1 MISIM
6 DIFGGKCLKD
16 IVHFYDSK
24 GNTTMIKKIYDLIH
38 QIEED
43 LDPDYKYL
51 DIEEESSEEEDDEYF
66 ETAKEVLE
74 IQRSNDGFYS
84 LK

>member
-1 MISIM
+1 M

-16 IVHFYDSK
+16 IILFYDKK
-24 GNTTMIKKIYDLIH
+24 GDKTMIKRIHDLLND
-38 QIEED
+38 IEED
-43 LDPDYKYL
+43 LDPDYKYVEI
-51 DIEEESSEEEDDEYF
+51 DSEGSEEEDNEYF

-74 IQRSNDGFYS
+74 IQRTNDGFYS

>member
-1 MISIM
+1 M

-24 GNTTMIKKIYDLIH
+24 GNKTMIKKIYDLIH

-43 LDPDYKYL
+43 LDPDYRYL
-51 DIEEESSEEEDDEYF
+51 DIEEESSEEDEYF
-66 ETAKEVLE
+66 ETAKEVVE